1 MAKAPARTFTDLE
14 IWQKGHALVLMVYK
28 WTRQLPKEEVFGLT
42 SQMRRAAVSVPAN
55 IAEAF
60 KKRGKSGKA
69 RILNISQSSLEELRY
84 YFILCGD
91 LGYLP
96 REIASEEI
104 EQLARMR
111 GGYIEAIL
119 STAS

>member
-1 MAKAPARTFTDLE
+1 MAKTPARAFIELDV
-14 IWQKGHALVLMVYK
+14 WQKGHTLALAVYK
-28 WTRQLPKEEVFGLT
+28 WTRQLPKEELFGLT

-60 KKRGKSGKA
+60 KKRGKSDKA

-96 REIASEEI
+96 KETASKDI
-104 EQLARMR
+104 EQVARML
-111 GGYIEAIL
+111 GGYIQAIL
-119 STAS
+119 RSVP

>member
-1 MAKAPARTFTDLE
+1 MANTPARTFMDLDV
-14 IWQKGHALVLMVYK
+14 WQKGHALVLAVYK
-28 WTRQLPKEEVFGLT
+28 WTRQLPKEELFGLT

-60 KKRGKSGKA
+60 KKRGKSDKA

-96 REIASEEI
+96 KETASADV
-104 EQLARMR
+104 EQLARML
-111 GGYIEAIL
+111 GGYVQAIL
-119 STAS
+119 DSAS

>member
-1 MAKAPARTFTDLE
+1 MTATPAQNFMQLTV
-14 IWQKGHALVLMVYK
+14 WQKSHALVLTVYK
-28 WTRQLPKEEVFGLT
+28 LTRPFPREEVFGLT
-42 SQMRRAAVSVPAN
+42 AQMRRSATSVAAN

-60 KKRGKSGKA
+60 KKRSKSDKV

-96 REIASEEI
+96 KETEAEEI
-104 EQLARMR
+104 EQLAPML
-111 GGYIEAIL
+111 GGCIQAIL
-119 STAS
+119 DSVS